1 MDAGTERGGIFGGI
15 GGLSSI
21 PLCEM
26 LTAIDLCLV
35 KMLKLHKRP

>member
-1 MDAGTERGGIFGGI
+1 MDAGTERGGVFAGI
-15 GGLSSI
+15 GDLIPI

-35 KMLKLHKRP
+35 KMLKLHKKP